1 MPWLCLTVETFENNS
16 FFFLRVYVAW
26 WSVRLFDKALTTS
39 KKVFCLFEHI
49 SSF

>member
-16 FFFLRVYVAW
+16 FYVAW

>member
-16 FFFLRVYVAW
+16 FFLRVYIAC